1 MSEINCN
8 SVKNGGGSRSVP
20 NAARWPQNLSQRPR
34 GPHRRWMGSEGAAGG
49 MSWKIRSCPRKIA
62 FSQNTLFIL
71 VQFSN
76 VIWTPL
82 SVVYGKCLII
92 FNKYWCGQRLR
103 GASVR
108 GKSIL
113 SDKNPRWRNSYFTT
127 WLYQITQSNIKL
139 CETINLCLLRSG
151 YQILNHPKFK
161 TDARIIRIRHN
172 AIVLQLN

>member
-1 MSEINCN
+1 MEEVPEVSQTPRGGRKTYP
-8 SVKNGGGSRSVP
+8 SDLADPTGGGW
-20 NAARWPQNLSQRPR
+20 ARRC
-34 GPHRRWMGSEGAAGG
+34 AAGG
-49 MSWKIRSCPRKIA
+49 LSWKIRSCPRKIA

-76 VIWTPL
+76 VTCISTPL

-92 FNKYWCGQRLR
+92 FNNYWCGQRLR

-127 WLYQITQSNIKL
+127 WLYQITQSNINF

-151 YQILNHPKFK
+151 YQILNRPKFK
-161 TDARIIRIRHN
+161 TDARIIRIDHN